1 MGLLRRG
8 LPSRLSWHI
17 LVGHGVTFADH
28 TFQRR
33 RKNTHGLNTGDGIW
47 EWPAQPWGGHWVSQ
61 QAASRMKT
69 VIDSSLCMS
78 HMTFRPSLY
87 VQLEGTKY
95 LPVEGCL
102 LQR

>member
-17 LVGHGVTFADH
+17 LVGHGVTLLIIFSKEGEK
-28 TFQRR
+28 TPM
-33 RKNTHGLNTGDGIW
+33 GLNIGGGIW
-47 EWPAQPWGGHWVSQ
+47 EWACSAVGWPLGSQ
-61 QAASRMKT
+61 QAASRIRT
-69 VIDSSLCMS
+69 VIESSLCMS

-95 LPVEGCL
+95 LPVEGCV